1 MANPNRGAVA
11 LETEDKVYS
20 LRFSTN
26 AICEL
31 EEHFGKPIMQIVNEL
46 EDESR
51 VSMGM
56 IRSIVWAALLEHDPE
71 ITHKEAGRVLDHAGQ
86 QVVMEKIGLAL
97 QRFFPDA
104 GAEKGKAN
112 PPKAKAE

>member
-1 MANPNRGAVA
+1 MANQNRSAVA
-11 LETEDKVYS
+11 LEAGDKVYS

-31 EEHFGKPIMQIVNEL
+31 EEHFGKPIMAIVNDL

-51 VSMGM
+51 VGMGLV
-56 IRSIVWAALLEHDPE
+56 RAIVWAALLEQNPN
-71 ITHKEAGRVLDHAGQ
+71 ITHKEAGRILDEAGQ

-97 QRFFPDA
+97 QRFFPDGEA
-104 GAEKGKAN
+104 SDK
-112 PPKAKAE
+112 PRPRKAKAE